1 MPDEYRT
8 AVLRFVEMH
17 ANTELMGVLPER
29 EWLMRA
35 PTLRRKLALTAKVQD
50 EVGHAQLLYRVAE
63 DLGKPREAMFDDL
76 LAGKTKFH
84 NVFHYPTVGWADV
97 GMIAWLVD
105 AAAIVAQQALR
116 DSSYAP
122 YARTMRKIC
131 WEESVHIMH
140 GRDVVVTMVTGSAAQ
155 RAAIQDALERWWGP
169 LMQMHGPRSP
179 REKDRDL
186 HWRIKAK
193 TSEELRQE
201 FLTIYV
207 PRIRELGLVIPDDEL
222 ALDEAGVWRYTE
234 PDWDELRTVV
244 TNHGP
249 MSEQRLGLPSRR
261 EGGDALGARGDPRD
275 AGRGVN
281 DGTRARAL
289 GGLPPGEGRRP
300 DAARRERHGPRC
312 RPGHPLRPRTLR
324 AAAGER
330 PAVGRPSGG
339 RRRPRRSGPAPAT
352 ARPLVQ
358 EARRLRDA
366 RQAGRRPSGRGP
378 GEAQG
383 TLGMSAAAPPAT
395 GLDDLLLSMADDEFV
410 IGFSDSRVDRDR
422 AAPRGGRRDELAR
435 PGRARPRRGALRAA
449 RRR

>member
-1 MPDEYRT
+1 YNDDLPHDERYALFEAHVTGGGKVEATDWMPDEYRT

-17 ANTELMGVLPER
+17 ANSELMGVLPER

-140 GRDVVVTMVTGSAAQ
+140 GRDVVVTMVTGTPAQ
-155 RAAIQDALERWWGP
+155 RASIQEALDRWWGP
-169 LMQMHGPRSP
+169 LMQMHGPRSD
-179 REKDRDL
+179 RAKDRDI

-201 FLTIYV
+201 FLGIYV
-207 PRIRELGLVIPDDEL
+207 PRIWELGLKLPDPSL
-222 ALDEAGVWRYTE
+222 GLDPSTGDWRYTE
-234 PDWDELRTVV
+234 PDWNELRTVV

-249 MSEQRLGLPSRR
+249 KSEERLQFRR
-261 EGGDALGARGDPRD
+261 DNREATRWVRD
-275 AGRGVN
+275 AILAAPRADGVAEL
-281 DGTRARAL
+281 R
-289 GGLPPGEGRRP
+289 
-300 DAARRERHGPRC
+300 
-312 RPGHPLRPRTLR
+312 LRPRR
-324 AAAGER
+324 ASVESK
-330 PAVGRPSGG
+330 VVV
-339 RRRPRRSGPAPAT
+339 
-352 ARPLVQ
+352 AR
-358 EARRLRDA
+358 
-366 RQAGRRPSGRGP
+366 
-378 GEAQG
+378 
-383 TLGMSAAAPPAT
+383 
-395 GLDDLLLSMADDEFV
+395 
-410 IGFSDSRVDRDR
+410 
-422 AAPRGGRRDELAR
+422 
-435 PGRARPRRGALRAA
+435 
-449 RRR
+449 

>member
-1 MPDEYRT
+1 MTDPLALDPILSPSDRTPPPSPDEVASHDAWFERFEAHVVGGGKVEATDAMPDEYRT

-17 ANTELMGVLPER
+17 ANSELMGVLPER

-84 NVFHYPTVGWADV
+84 NVFHYPTRSWADV
-97 GMIAWLVD
+97 GIIAWLVD

-140 GRDVVVTMVTGSAAQ
+140 GRDVVVTMVTGTPSQ
-155 RAAIQDALERWWGP
+155 RASIQEALDRWWGP
-169 LMQMHGPRSP
+169 LMQMHGPRTP

-207 PRIRELGLVIPDDEL
+207 PRIRELGLTIPDPDL
-222 ALDEAGVWRYTE
+222 RYDDAAGEWRYTE
-234 PDWDELRTVV
+234 PDWDELRRVV

-249 MSEQRLGLPSRR
+249 MSESRLEFRR
-261 EGGDALGARGDPRD
+261 LAREDTRWVRETILGVP
-275 AGRGVN
+275 
-281 DGTRARAL
+281 
-289 GGLPPGEGRRP
+289 
-300 DAARRERHGPRC
+300 
-312 RPGHPLRPRTLR
+312 
-324 AAAGER
+324 AAA
-330 PAVGRPSGG
+330 
-339 RRRPRRSGPAPAT
+339 
-352 ARPLVQ
+352 
-358 EARRLRDA
+358 
-366 RQAGRRPSGRGP
+366 
-378 GEAQG
+378 
-383 TLGMSAAAPPAT
+383 
-395 GLDDLLLSMADDEFV
+395 
-410 IGFSDSRVDRDR
+410 
-422 AAPRGGRRDELAR
+422 
-435 PGRARPRRGALRAA
+435 
-449 RRR
+449 

>member
-1 MPDEYRT
+1 MTDPLALDPVLSPTERSGGAAPARQHDEAYEAWFARFEAHVMNGGKVEAVDPMPDEYRT

-17 ANTELMGVLPER
+17 ANSELMGVLPER

-76 LAGKTKFH
+76 LDGKTKFH

-140 GRDVVVTMVTGSAAQ
+140 GRDVVVTMVTGTPAQ
-155 RAAIQDALERWWGP
+155 RAQIQDALDRWWGP
-169 LMQMHGPRSP
+169 LMQMHGPRTP
-179 REKDRDL
+179 RERDL
-186 HWRIKAK
+186 DLRWRIKAK

-207 PRIRELGLVIPDDEL
+207 PRIRELGLVIPDPEL
-222 ALDEAGVWRYTE
+222 RLDEATGQWLYAE
-234 PDWDELRTVV
+234 PDWAELRTVV

-249 MSEQRLGLPSRR
+249 MSEARLEFRR
-261 EGGDALGARGDPRD
+261 LAREDTRWVRETILG
-275 AGRGVN
+275 V
-281 DGTRARAL
+281 T
-289 GGLPPGEGRRP
+289 
-300 DAARRERHGPRC
+300 
-312 RPGHPLRPRTLR
+312 
-324 AAAGER
+324 AAA
-330 PAVGRPSGG
+330 
-339 RRRPRRSGPAPAT
+339 
-352 ARPLVQ
+352 
-358 EARRLRDA
+358 
-366 RQAGRRPSGRGP
+366 
-378 GEAQG
+378 
-383 TLGMSAAAPPAT
+383 
-395 GLDDLLLSMADDEFV
+395 
-410 IGFSDSRVDRDR
+410 
-422 AAPRGGRRDELAR
+422 
-435 PGRARPRRGALRAA
+435 
-449 RRR
+449 